1 MTVRML
7 ALASLCTLFAQQR
20 VPWVIPPIPTTFPT
34 TLPNPFGLPQAA
46 TPAQPAAPAV
56 APVAGVPVVMELFT
70 NNDCPACDQAE
81 SELNRLTTT
90 QPVPGIRVI
99 PLAFHVDFYG
109 GPTKTDP
116 YVLPAAT
123 QRQQTYDSARGR
135 VYTPQAIVDGDRE
148 FEGGSDGTARQAIA
162 AAAMRG
168 KVGVGVSRSA
178 RVLAPPW
185 LPVSIRYG
193 SAGAA
198 PPGGIVLTAVLT
210 ESGIVVNLPQSERS
224 GGRTLMAPIV
234 RSIQAVGSASPGG
247 GAAEATLAI
256 PASAVRGNLTVVVLL
271 EEASTHHVIGVG
283 TMGSGGF

>member
-1 MTVRML
+1 ML
-7 ALASLCTLFAQQR
+7 VLASLFSLFAQQR
-20 VPWVIPPIPTTFPT
+20 LPWVLPPIPTTFP
-34 TLPNPFGLPQAA
+34 NPFGVPLP
-46 TPAQPAAPAV
+46 TQPAAPAA

-81 SELNRLTTT
+81 SELLRLTTT
-90 QPVPGIRVI
+90 QPVPGIRVVPI
-99 PLAFHVDFYG
+99 AFHVDFFG
-109 GPTKTDP
+109 GPTKNDP
-116 YVLPAAT
+116 FVLPAAT

-148 FEGGSDGTARQAIA
+148 FIGSSDGTARQAIA
-162 AAAMRG
+162 ASALRQ
-168 KVGVGVSRSA
+168 KVGVAVSRSA

-193 SAGAA
+193 GAGA
-198 PPGGIVLTAVLT
+198 PGGVVLTAVLT
-210 ESGIVVNLPQSERS
+210 ESGIVVNLPQSEGS

-234 RSIQAVGSASPGG
+234 RSMQAVGSASSGG

-256 PASAVRGNLTVVVLL
+256 PANAVRANLTVVVLV

-283 TMGSGGF
+283 TMGPGGF